1 MIFSASLHGQAAP
14 PVSYY
19 YSPTGRTSRISVL
32 DSQHVDY
39 AYLPGSDFQDRHDV
53 VGENRLLTSQ
63 HLYDAKGNLAAV
75 QNLRLSGGAVTVN
88 SYTVD
93 ELNRRTD
100 VVREDG
106 TSWVYGYDER
116 QQVTQAHKRLGDGT
130 GLP

>member
-1 MIFSASLHGQAAP
+1 M
-14 PVSYY
+14 
-19 YSPTGRTSRISVL
+19 
-32 DSQHVDY
+32 
-39 AYLPGSDFQDRHDV
+39 
-53 VGENRLLTSQ
+53 
-63 HLYDAKGNLAAV
+63 
-75 QNLRLSGGAVTVN
+75 QNLRHSGGAVAVN

>member
-1 MIFSASLHGQAAP
+1 MLERRDAKA
-14 PVSYY
+14 
-19 YSPTGRTSRISVL
+19 
-32 DSQHVDY
+32 
-39 AYLPGSDFQDRHDV
+39 
-53 VGENRLLTSQ
+53 GENRFLHTT
-63 HLYDAKGNLAAV
+63 HVYDARGNLAAV
-75 QNLRLSGGAVTVN
+75 QNHSGSAVTVN

-116 QQVTQAHKRLGDGT
+116 HQVVQAHKRLGDGT